1 MNKAEFKARILECG
15 ERSFYAD
22 DTVNNIFKRNP
33 IYIMSWGW
41 DKLIYLE
48 SKDYPDEQ
56 VGFMFN
62 VTGLL
67 FKGAVMVTLSW
78 NDTFTVR
85 FFRRDILLDGTVSA
99 VEVKEMQRN
108 EVYADN
114 LLITID
120 ELVERERQY

>member
-67 FKGAVMVTLSW
+67 YKGAVMVTLSW
-78 NDTFTVR
+78 KRNVLHIQTKNNDVWSLKLIKLTIAGVA
-85 FFRRDILLDGTVSA
+85 FFLGHP
-99 VEVKEMQRN
+99 
-108 EVYADN
+108 VY
-114 LLITID
+114 I
-120 ELVERERQY
+120 